1 MSSFFLIIHRT
12 LRHAQEGSTLSK
24 SPQPDFKGKGA
35 EQDVPK
41 GLTSAPFLQSIVLS
55 FILSEETPICVFHFH
70 CESRK
75 CLIKIKLNLLCFLF
89 TQKSHQLPR
98 GRICKFWH
106 PNLLTRLR
114 DRADRAARTMPEA
127 LGHSNKHS
135 CTPARPELGACWGN
149 STQTIALG
157 LILPSFVESDRK

>member
-1 MSSFFLIIHRT
+1 MIFHVLSFLTELRTGKNRLFLWRFLSVSKSAFSCLLRTSSFFLIIHRT

-55 FILSEETPICVFHFH
+55 FILSEETPTCVFHFH

-89 TQKSHQLPR
+89 TQKSHRLLR
-98 GRICKFWH
+98 GRICKSWH

-114 DRADRAARTMPEA
+114 D
-127 LGHSNKHS
+127 
-135 CTPARPELGACWGN
+135 
-149 STQTIALG
+149 
-157 LILPSFVESDRK
+157 